1 MFYFRF
7 NIKIPVL
14 IIKFRFFLLVYD
26 GWKLIVKVFGLF
38 RVFYSFFEC
47 WCICTDDVA
56 TILALPCCCH
66 AKSMRYWLERYI
78 AVWLHYYHYSL
89 INFNWLHKLC
99 WCKIFLAKYLNL
111 SIPSTI
117 PFACCIIITV
127 RLYLKK
133 SLAIFILFIL
143 LLNPWLLNVA
153 EFFLFESHDLHICTF

>member
-1 MFYFRF
+1 MQSLCV
-7 NIKIPVL
+7 I
-14 IIKFRFFLLVYD
+14 
-26 GWKLIVKVFGLF
+26 GWKDTLQFGF
-38 RVFYSFFEC
+38 
-47 WCICTDDVA
+47 
-56 TILALPCCCH
+56 TITITP
-66 AKSMRYWLERYI
+66 
-78 AVWLHYYHYSL
+78 L

-153 EFFLFESHDLHICTF
+153 EFFLFESHDLHICTFQILKVIWDFKNYKLSSRSQPLWLHRKNSIIMSRNGVKNKNTQ